1 MNEVSQ
7 IIKIIKETDTNKPR
21 EEIKAA
27 IKQVFNLDDV
37 TADFLMK
44 VAGK

>member
-7 IIKIIKETDTNKPR
+7 IIKIIKETDTDKPR
-21 EEIKAA
+21 DEVKAA
-27 IKQVFNLDDV
+27 IMQVFDLDDA